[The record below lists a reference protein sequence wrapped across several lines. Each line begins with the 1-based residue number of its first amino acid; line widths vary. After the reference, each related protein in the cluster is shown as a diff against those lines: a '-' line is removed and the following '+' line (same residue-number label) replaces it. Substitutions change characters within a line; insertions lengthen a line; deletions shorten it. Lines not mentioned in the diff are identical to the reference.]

1 MLLYLLCQTQFTQA
15 VILVHLSRNTKMRQ
29 NETKSH
35 NLQKEVD
42 TFPLSP
48 CQQAAAD
55 LLPAG
60 GAGGAAR
67 LLAATPRLHPHLH
80 TPAGQNSLSHLCVK
94 QNIKQFG
101 VKMKGQFY

>member
-1 MLLYLLCQTQFTQA
+1 
-15 VILVHLSRNTKMRQ
+15 MRQ

-67 LLAATPRLHPHLH
+67 LLAASPRLYPHLH
-80 TPAGQNSLSHLCVK
+80 TPAGQNSLSHFYVK

-101 VKMKGQFY
+101 RKMKGQFY

>member
-1 MLLYLLCQTQFTQA
+1 
-15 VILVHLSRNTKMRQ
+15 MRQ

-35 NLQKEVD
+35 NLRKEVD
-42 TFPLSP
+42 IIPLSP

-80 TPAGQNSLSHLCVK
+80 TPAGQDG
-94 QNIKQFG
+94 FG
-101 VKMKGQFY
+101 KMKDKFYLFTTWSI